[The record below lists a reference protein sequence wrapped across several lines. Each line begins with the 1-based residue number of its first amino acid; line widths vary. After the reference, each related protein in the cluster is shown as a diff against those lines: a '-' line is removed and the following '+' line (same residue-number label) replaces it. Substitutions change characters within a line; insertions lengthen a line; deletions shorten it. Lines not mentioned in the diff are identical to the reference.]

1 MTPDKLVISL
11 WDFSWY
17 VRTGEGEPFAD
28 LDAAFTQALERGY
41 NTVRICAM
49 PFLLF
54 GSGLDTSALRLG
66 PLGGGYGQG
75 LRWYDVK
82 AETTIDARAHL
93 LAFFRAAQRHGMHVI
108 VSSWEYQQSSAFA
121 ATSDWWDT
129 LRAVPPAE
137 RPDRLADAH
146 ADLMDLLVAE
156 GLADVVAYTE
166 IHNEVQYGHLT
177 EGQPAGADPIVELGP
192 ALEKAIERFRAR
204 HPGRRITV
212 NYGGVPH
219 ASMRGVPSNIDVLAV
234 HPYVYG
240 VLGALIEEFGLR
252 RPVEEFPQEAAAA
265 ILRPDAPPV
274 TAWTVP
280 AEHAWRMQATII
292 QRAELYVHDWTDPA
306 AFDRW
311 LYDHYGEHR
320 IAMVDKLRTW
330 LEIAADRAAE
340 LGVPLVLGEGWV
352 GYTPLHGQ
360 FEEGPVGAEIC
371 RLAVREAA
379 RLGAWGTVVCS
390 NAAPQHPMWAD
401 IALQQECSSLFSSP
415 TAPASAPGRSS

>member
-54 GSGLDTSALRLG
+54 GSGLDTTALRLG

-82 AETTIDARAHL
+82 AETTIDAQAHL
-93 LAFFRAAQRHGMHVI
+93 LAFFRAAQRHGVRVI

-137 RPDRLADAH
+137 RPERLADAH

-156 GLADVVAYTE
+156 GLADTVAYTE
-166 IHNEVQYGHLT
+166 IHNEVQVGHLT
-177 EGQPAGADPIVELGP
+177 EGQPAGSDAVVELGP
-192 ALEKAIERFRAR
+192 ALEKAVERFRAR
-204 HPGRRITV
+204 HPGRPITV

-219 ASMRGVPSNIDVLAV
+219 ASMRGIPSNIDVLAV

-265 ILRPDAPPV
+265 ILRSDAPPAAEWV
-274 TAWTVP
+274 VP

-292 QRAELYVHDWTDPA
+292 RQAEVYVHDWTDPA

-320 IAMVDKLRTW
+320 FAMADKLRTW
-330 LEIAADRAAE
+330 LEIAADWAAAH
-340 LGVPLVLGEGWV
+340 GVPLVLGEGWV

-390 NAAPQHPMWAD
+390 NAAPQHPMWDD
-401 IALQQECSSLFSSP
+401 IALQQECSALFSA
-415 TAPASAPGRSS
+415 TAPTTAPRRSS

>member
-28 LDAAFTQALERGY
+28 LDAAFAQALERGY

-54 GSGLDTSALRLG
+54 GSGLDTTALRLG

-93 LAFFRAAQRHGMHVI
+93 LAFFRAAQRHDVRVI

-121 ATSDWWDT
+121 ATPDWWDT

-137 RPDRLADAH
+137 RPERLADAH

-156 GLADVVAYTE
+156 GLADVVAFTE

-177 EGQPAGADPIVELGP
+177 EGLPAGTDPVVELGP
-192 ALEKAIERFRAR
+192 ALEKAVERFRTR
-204 HPGRRITV
+204 HSGRRITV

-219 ASMRGVPSNIDVLAV
+219 ASMRGIPRNIDVLAV

-274 TAWTVP
+274 ADWAVP
-280 AEHAWRMQATII
+280 AEHAWRGQA
-292 QRAELYVHDWTDPA
+292 
-306 AFDRW
+306 
-311 LYDHYGEHR
+311 
-320 IAMVDKLRTW
+320 
-330 LEIAADRAAE
+330 
-340 LGVPLVLGEGWV
+340 
-352 GYTPLHGQ
+352 
-360 FEEGPVGAEIC
+360 
-371 RLAVREAA
+371 
-379 RLGAWGTVVCS
+379 
-390 NAAPQHPMWAD
+390 
-401 IALQQECSSLFSSP
+401 
-415 TAPASAPGRSS
+415 